1 MPLFEYA
8 TALLRRQL
16 EEIEKGNREKAIV
29 VGKLTDAQLAEISE
43 ERTANR
49 NPTLTALTFLIV

>member
-43 ERTANR
+43 ERTADW
-49 NPTLTALTFLIV
+49 NPTLTALTFLMV